1 MRNHGSRV
9 GVFTSVFLF
18 GAAVAYGQ
26 HARGPVQQAQTAP
39 GNNYHVTILVSN
51 EAEDA
56 TVTVDPLLK
65 NAWGIAALPGGP
77 WWVADNAT
85 QFSTIYQ
92 GDGTKLGL
100 EVSGVG
106 PATGIVANTSG
117 SFRFD
122 ESTPAKFIFVNED
135 GDFTAWASGNAATVV
150 HSDAEASYKGL
161 AILGSTLYATNFAGC
176 EVEAYQGDFFNQT
189 FVEVDTAGGFHDGTI
204 PGGYCPFG
212 IQAIGDS
219 IFVTYAKVGDDGDDE
234 AGVGHGFVRE
244 FDQFGQII
252 SRVGSHGTLN
262 SPWGMTMAPADFGMF
277 GGCLLVGNF
286 GDGRINAFCKTPSG
300 NWHQQGR
307 LKEGAHLLTIDGLWG
322 IGFGN
327 DGLAGPSGTL
337 YFAAGPD
344 EEANGYYGT
353 VDFAPKH

>member
-1 MRNHGSRV
+1 MRNHGSRI
-9 GVFTSVFLF
+9 GVFTLVLLF

-26 HARGPVQQAQTAP
+26 QRGPVVPAQTAA

-51 EAEDA
+51 EEEDA
-56 TVTVDPLLK
+56 TVTADPLLK

-77 WWVADNAT
+77 WWVADNGSG
-85 QFSTIYQ
+85 FSTIYR

-100 EVSGVG
+100 EVSGIG
-106 PATGIVANTSG
+106 LATGVVAYTGG
-117 SFRFD
+117 SFRLD
-122 ESTPAKFIFVNED
+122 ESTPAKFIFVSED
-135 GDFTAWASGNAATVV
+135 GNFIAWASGNAATVV
-150 HSDAEASYKGL
+150 HSDAEDSYKGL
-161 AILGSTLYATNFAGC
+161 AIHGDTLYTTNFAGC
-176 EVEAYQGDFFNQT
+176 EVEAYQGDFFDQT
-189 FVEVDTAGGFHDGTI
+189 FAAVDTPGGFHDGTI

-219 IFVTYAKVGDDGDDE
+219 IFVSYAKRGDDGDDE
-234 AGVGHGFVRE
+234 AGPGHGFVRE
-244 FDQFGQII
+244 FDQFGQIV
-252 SRVGSHGTLN
+252 SRVGTHGTLN
-262 SPWGMTMAPADFGMF
+262 SPWGMAMAPADFGMF

-286 GDGRINAFCKTPSG
+286 GDGHINAFCKTPSG

-322 IGFGN
+322 LGFGN

-344 EEANGYYGT
+344 EEANGYYGSI
-353 VDFAPKH
+353 DFAPRH